1 MALAPG
7 AFEKVAAFPI
17 TAMAAILFPYPKNI
31 FPQASPQKRRMRH
44 DHLLASQ
51 LASVSAQP

>member
-7 AFEKVAAFPI
+7 ASEKVAAFPI

-31 FPQASPQKRRMRH
+31 FSKTSRNP
-44 DHLLASQ
+44 
-51 LASVSAQP
+51 